1 MWYSENNVKA
11 KNGEQ
16 KAPAKSKA
24 ENQVIQFLVLRHSY
38 LLFVFSYHISKMFI
52 SDNHLKNFLLESEI
66 IPADALATVEKEAL
80 ATKQKLGEL
89 LVQKGLLHEEQ
100 LRKTYA
106 YLLGI
111 PFVNLENQYVAREI
125 LNIIPEPIARKH
137 NIVAFEMDGRKI
149 KVAML
154 DPEDLQTI
162 DFIRK
167 KTQSKIL
174 PCLTSEKSIR
184 HLLTQYQKSLKAEFG
199 DLISE
204 NVKFA
209 SVKAEAGMQKTGEKE
224 EAALKKRAEEMPVIK
239 IVDVLLKHAILQQAS
254 DIHIEPVEKEV
265 IVRYRID
272 GILHDVMFL
281 PKEVLSAVVA
291 RIKVLSNLKLDEHRL
306 PQDGRFKIETPDY
319 KFSFRVSI
327 LPIMDGEK
335 VVMRLLNE
343 TSKGL
348 SLDQLGLRERALDAL
363 QRNIRRSHG
372 MILVT
377 GPTGSGK
384 TTTLYT
390 VMDILNSNQV
400 NISTVE
406 DPIEYRMPR
415 INQTQVSPKIGLT
428 FAAGLRALLRQDP
441 DIIMVGEI
449 RDEETMHIAI
459 NAAMTGHLVLS
470 TLHTNSAAATIP
482 RMLDMGAEPF
492 LLATTLNIAIG
503 QRLVRKVC
511 VNCQAEKLLNKNEIQ
526 ELGKKVDLKKLL
538 EIMIRERVVP
548 ATVKSWEEIKFYQ
561 GKGCSRCSDTGFK
574 GRMGIYEVIEIDDDI
589 RSLISQRKESTAIE
603 ETAANKGVITMLQD
617 GFIKAVQGST
627 TIEEVLRVTQE

>member
-1 MWYSENNVKA
+1 
-11 KNGEQ
+11 
-16 KAPAKSKA
+16 
-24 ENQVIQFLVLRHSY
+24 
-38 LLFVFSYHISKMFI
+38 MFI
-52 SDNHLKNFLLESEI
+52 SEKSLKNFLLESEI
-66 IPADALATVEKEAL
+66 ISPDMLDVVEKEA
-80 ATKQKLGEL
+80 ADSKQKLGEL
-89 LVQKGLLHEEQ
+89 LVKKELLQEEQ

-111 PFVNLENQYVAREI
+111 PFVNLENQYVTKEI
-125 LNIIPEPIARKH
+125 LSIIPEPIARKH
-137 NIVAFEMDGRKI
+137 NIVPFEKEGKKI

-174 PCLTSEKSIR
+174 PCLTSEKSIK
-184 HLLTQYQKSLKAEFG
+184 HILTQYQKSLKAEFG
-199 DLISE
+199 DIISE

-209 SVKAEAGMQKTGEKE
+209 SAKMEARPEIPGEKE
-224 EAALKKRAEEMPVIK
+224 EETLKKRAEELPVIK
-239 IVDVLLKHAILQQAS
+239 VVEVLLKHAIIQQAS

-281 PKEVLSAVVA
+281 PKEILSAVVA

-343 TSKGL
+343 SSKGL
-348 SLDQLGLRERALDAL
+348 TLEQLGFRELALDIL

-390 VMDILNSNQV
+390 IMDILNTNQV

-428 FAAGLRALLRQDP
+428 FAAGLRSLLRQDP

-492 LLATTLNIAIG
+492 LLATTLNVAIA

-511 VNCQAEKLLNKNEIQ
+511 ANCQKQYKMEKEKMA
-526 ELGKKVDLKKLL
+526 ELGKKVDLTKLL
-538 EIMIRERVVP
+538 QMLIREKIISP
-548 ATVKSWEEIKFYQ
+548 NTKSWEEIVFT
-561 GKGCSRCSDTGFK
+561 KGEGCARCNSTGFK

-589 RSLISQRKESTAIE
+589 RALISERKEAETIE
-603 ETAANKGVITMLQD
+603 KKAVEKGVITMLQD
-617 GFIKAVQGST
+617 GFIKAVQGTT